1 MSDIPEQPA
10 SADTVQAEGP
20 DRPNRRVIFRD
31 LLIFQVKLWLDGLK
45 DIVLSPLSII
55 GFGIDVVFG
64 SAMKGSVFYKVLKLG
79 ERYDLWLNLFG
90 AAEKAEERR
99 GGFLD
104 PRAEDDRA
112 SLDDILRKH
121 APGPTPAAKVRNDG
135 SDPASDRPKAPPQV
149 DVEPVSPDEPPYGE
163 NGRSPES
170 PEAEAPAGMERRMPS
185 D

>member
-1 MSDIPEQPA
+1 MSDIPEPPS
-10 SADTVQAEGP
+10 SADTAQNGEP

-64 SAMKGSVFYKVLKLG
+64 GAMKGSVFYKVLKIG

-121 APGPTPAAKVRNDG
+121 APGPTPAAKVRRDG
-135 SDPASDRPKAPPQV
+135 SNPASSRRKAPPQV
-149 DVEPVSPDEPPYGE
+149 DIEPLNPDDIPHGE

-170 PEAEAPAGMERRMPS
+170 TEAEEPAGTERRTS
-185 D
+185 SG

>member
-1 MSDIPEQPA
+1 MSDIPESP
-10 SADTVQAEGP
+10 SFADAARNEGP

-64 SAMKGSVFYKVLKLG
+64 GAMKGSVFYKVLKLG

-121 APGPTPAAKVRNDG
+121 APGPTPAAKVRRDSSN
-135 SDPASDRPKAPPQV
+135 PASSRQKTPPNI
-149 DVEPVSPDEPPYGE
+149 DIEPLNSDDLPHGE

-170 PEAEAPAGMERRMPS
+170 TEAEEPAGTERRTTS
-185 D
+185 G